1 MTEKAQPT
9 KPHGLAAWNDRLR
22 ALRNIP
28 PLLHMVWE
36 AGPSVVFW
44 GATARV
50 ASGLIPLA
58 GLVVMRAIID
68 DIENLLNHKSAL
80 PPFFWWL
87 VVLAFALA
95 AIGTLFSRVMEH
107 ASQLD
112 LARYEDP
119 EFYDKLER
127 ARVQATDRLATIQ
140 MMGQLLEQFITTVT
154 LAGSILFFSPWLLLI
169 LIVSV
174 IPALLGESH
183 YAFLNYSLNF
193 RQATTR
199 RQLDYLRLLGASKES
214 A

>member
-44 GATARV
+44 CATARV

-80 PPFFWWL
+80 PPCCWWF
-87 VVLAFALA
+87 VVLSCAVA
-95 AIGTLFSRVMEH
+95 AIGTLFIRVIYYSNTVLSERYRRYISVRIME
-107 ASQLD
+107 
-112 LARYEDP
+112 
-119 EFYDKLER
+119 
-127 ARVQATDRLATIQ
+127 
-140 MMGQLLEQFITTVT
+140 
-154 LAGSILFFSPWLLLI
+154 
-169 LIVSV
+169 
-174 IPALLGESH
+174 
-183 YAFLNYSLNF
+183 
-193 RQATTR
+193 
-199 RQLDYLRLLGASKES
+199 
-214 A
+214 